1 MSRLPNSVKRFP
13 LNISIGISFPYEC
26 QLQVSSNVLFEF
38 LYVGSC
44 YIASDISIK
53 FVYRASQTS
62 VWFWSQFFL
71 LIQCTSHHVC
81 TDFRTCL
88 HFNSLA
94 RLLWLG
100 FRVRIKLFLHK
111 FRRKTVW
118 LNLTVQCLLVISYLL
133 KHLIIRHID
142 ILHTFL
148 KFKNFIH
155 ELCSMVFRFNK
166 KNVSHISDVEGL
178 DEWYDGAKILILSR
192 SNFFQIF
199 LKVIG

>member
-1 MSRLPNSVKRFP
+1 MYFGLVK
-13 LNISIGISFPYEC
+13 
-26 QLQVSSNVLFEF
+26 
-38 LYVGSC
+38 
-44 YIASDISIK
+44 
-53 FVYRASQTS
+53 
-62 VWFWSQFFL
+62 QFFL

-81 TDFRTCL
+81 KDFRTCL

-94 RLLWLG
+94 RLFVAWLQS
-100 FRVRIKLFLHK
+100 KDQTSFLHK
-111 FRRKTVW
+111 LRRKTDW
-118 LNLTVQCLLVISYLL
+118 RNLTVQCLLVISYLL

-192 SNFFQIF
+192 SNFFQIS

>member
-1 MSRLPNSVKRFP
+1 MAW
-13 LNISIGISFPYEC
+13 
-26 QLQVSSNVLFEF
+26 LQSKN
-38 LYVGSC
+38 
-44 YIASDISIK
+44 
-53 FVYRASQTS
+53 QT
-62 VWFWSQFFL
+62 F
-71 LIQCTSHHVC
+71 
-81 TDFRTCL
+81 
-88 HFNSLA
+88 
-94 RLLWLG
+94 
-100 FRVRIKLFLHK
+100 FLHK

-118 LNLTVQCLLVISYLL
+118 RNLTVQCLLVISYLL

-192 SNFFQIF
+192 SNFFQIS
-199 LKVIG
+199 LKVIGYDAFIFSLYLWLHCVPVAYSFASVFINEWLKKNGVCISLHLRASNDRFYSPYMYQNFFKLV